1 MNQIKDIVHED
12 HDIDHHVLTYIDMYY
27 KLIKKIRLKQHLMG
41 NQIQNPQTL
50 NELYYPLNQCTSIE
64 DYFKNVGDMYA

>member
-1 MNQIKDIVHED
+1 
-12 HDIDHHVLTYIDMYY
+12 MYY

-50 NELYYPLNQCTSIE
+50 NELYYPLNQCNSIE
-64 DYFKNVGDMYA
+64 DYFKMVGDMYAEINKNV